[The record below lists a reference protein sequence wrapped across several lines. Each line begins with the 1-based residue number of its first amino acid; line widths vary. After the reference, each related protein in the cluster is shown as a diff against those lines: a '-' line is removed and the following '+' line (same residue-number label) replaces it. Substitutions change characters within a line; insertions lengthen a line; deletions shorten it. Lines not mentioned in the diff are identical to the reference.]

1 MRNIILFFATSTAIL
16 LLSCGSTG
24 KIAKSAKEAEI
35 KAAEVR
41 AENAA
46 RIKAQEREAERIR
59 KEKTAAVQSEAFLR
73 GKSLY
78 EQKILAGQSAR
89 NPIIVDSYRI
99 KMDSANGIEVFIS
112 FFNNSGKTLK
122 YVDFEVTPYN
132 RVDDIARS
140 TIDGASTKTIQ
151 VVDYIEPSKK
161 YEAHF
166 PPVWYNSTISY
177 IKINSIKVTF
187 RDGSTAV
194 IPQKDIQTV
203 FKSPEISF
211 KLKNFSDLSLSLK
224 YDIADN
230 RLFIQSDGKGN
241 RSLGNHEIDF
251 VFDTDV
257 RAVNLGSPRARFNG
271 DYSITREYELDDV
284 LISSARSGYMTEHRP
299 SQMTPRIPALEE
311 NDKKPELKKNIFT
324 DEELRQIRDFACIRY
339 YVENMKKG
347 LTADDFATEI
357 PKSGSRIFFVRID
370 GDGPVI
376 RAEAY
381 RELPES
387 DLRHAIGALLAGPM
401 SSEARAG
408 ICSLIPDGTRLLG
421 AGISNGVAT
430 LNFSE
435 EFESNQR
442 AGVEGYLA
450 QLMQIVYTATEFDG
464 VKSVQILIDGKKE
477 DYLGEGVWIG
487 SPLSRNLF

>member
-1 MRNIILFFATSTAIL
+1 MKNLLFAASVAIL

-24 KIAKSAKEAEI
+24 QMAKSAEEAEI

-46 RIKAQEREAERIR
+46 RIKAQQRESEMIR
-59 KEKTAAVQSEAFLR
+59 KEKTSAVQSEAFLR

-99 KMDSANGIEVFIS
+99 KMDSADGVEVFIS

-140 TIDGASTKTIQ
+140 TIVGTSTTTIQ
-151 VVDYIEPSKK
+151 VVDYIEPSQK
-161 YEAHF
+161 YDAHF

-211 KLKNFSDLSLSLK
+211 RLKNFGSIPLSLK
-224 YDIADN
+224 YDIAAN
-230 RLFIQSDGKGN
+230 RLFIRSDIKGGGFL
-241 RSLGNHEIDF
+241 SDYEIDF
-251 VFDTDV
+251 VFDTDIRSV
-257 RAVNLGSPRARFNG
+257 SIGSPRARFNG

-284 LISSARSGYMTEHRP
+284 LISSARYGYMTEHRP
-299 SQMTPRIPALEE
+299 SPMTPRSPAAGIVGSSDEKE
-311 NDKKPELKKNIFT
+311 KIFLT

-357 PKSGSRIFFVRID
+357 PKSGSRIFFVRTDDD
-370 GDGPVI
+370 GAVI

-381 RELPES
+381 RQLPES

-401 SSEARAG
+401 SSEARSG
-408 ICSLIPDGTRLLG
+408 IRSLIPDGTRLLG

-430 LNFSE
+430 LNFSD

-442 AGVEGYLA
+442 VGVEGYIA
-450 QLMQIVYTATEFDG
+450 QLMQIVYTATEFPT
-464 VKSVQILIDGKKE
+464 VNSVQFLIDGVRKE
-477 DYLGEGVWIG
+477 YLGGEGVWIG
-487 SPLSRNLF
+487 SPLSKGSF